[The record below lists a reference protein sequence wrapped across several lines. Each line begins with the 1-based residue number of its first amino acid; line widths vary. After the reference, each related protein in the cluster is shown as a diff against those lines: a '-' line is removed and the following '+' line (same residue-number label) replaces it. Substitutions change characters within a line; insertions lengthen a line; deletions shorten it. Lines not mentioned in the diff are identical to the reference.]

1 MRYLDEY
8 RDAAKVR
15 LMADEIARST
25 TRTWSIM
32 EVCGGQTHSIL
43 KHGLD
48 QLLPSEIELLHGPGC
63 PVCVTAVATID
74 HAIHIAHQPGT
85 VLCTYG
91 DMLRVPGTST
101 DLMTAKSLG
110 ADVRILY
117 SPLEA
122 LRLAETLPDRQIVLL
137 AIGFETTA
145 PAHAMAIHAARKR
158 GLVNFSALVAHV
170 LVPPAMESIL
180 RDPEHR
186 VDAFLAAGH
195 VCSITG
201 YRDYH
206 RIAREHR
213 TPIVITGFE
222 PLDLLDGIRRAIQQ
236 LERGDSRVENAYAR
250 VVTESGNTTAQS
262 LLSEVFECTD
272 REWRGMGGIAS
283 SGWQLTPAY
292 RELDASRRFPFRRGL
307 PQTSPADRCR
317 AGDVLCGR
325 IKPTQCDAF
334 GTQCTPDTPIGA
346 PMVSHE
352 GACAAYFWYRNLEH
366 APNNLADQPPDRPN
380 SL

>member
-8 RDAAKVR
+8 RDGARVR
-15 LMADEIARST
+15 QVADAIARST
-25 TRTWSIM
+25 KRAWSIM

-48 QLLPSEIELLHGPGC
+48 QLLPAEIQLIHGPGC
-63 PVCVTAVATID
+63 PVCVTPVATID
-74 HAIHIAHQPGT
+74 HAIYIAEQPRT
-85 VLCTYG
+85 ILCTYG
-91 DMLRVPGTST
+91 DMLRVPGTHT

-110 ADVRILY
+110 ADVRVLY

-122 LRLAETLPDRQIVLL
+122 LRLAESHPDRHVVLL

-145 PAHAMAIHAARKR
+145 PAHAMAIHAARQK

-180 RDPEHR
+180 EDPEHR
-186 VDAFLAAGH
+186 VNAFLAAGH

-201 YRDYH
+201 YSDYH
-206 RIAREHR
+206 RIAQEHR

-236 LERGDSRVENAYAR
+236 LERGESIVENAYAR
-250 VVTESGNTTAQS
+250 VVTESGNTIAQS
-262 LLSEVFECTD
+262 LLREVFECTD
-272 REWRGMGGIAS
+272 REWRGMGRIAS

-292 RELDASRRFPFRRGL
+292 RELDASHRFPLREGL
-307 PQTSPADRCR
+307 PQATQKDLCR

-325 IKPTQCDAF
+325 IKPTQCAAF
-334 GTQCTPDTPIGA
+334 GTRCTPDSPIGA

-352 GACAAYFWYRNLEH
+352 GACAAYFWYRNNED
-366 APNNLADQPPDRPN
+366 APNTLASQPPDQPN
-380 SL
+380 SP